1 MNTIPRHQVIFW
13 RIIKGVLL
21 VRSELPKR
29 GIMCNTICSRCQQ
42 KEKTI
47 YHIFLSCPIAIKSW
61 FGSVLSITFSNI
73 PDIQFRDWLF
83 QTIPSIDYITLSQI
97 AAYGKIDN
105 K

>member
-1 MNTIPRHQVIFW
+1 VIFW
-13 RIIKGVLL
+13 RIIKGVLP

-42 KEKTI
+42 KEETI
-47 YHIFLSCPIAIKSW
+47 YHIFLSCPRAIKSW
-61 FGSVLSITFSNI
+61 FGSVLSINFSNI